1 VQDDWH
7 VGGTSIH
14 RSRCGTVSGTV
25 GHMVVAVGALVVV
38 LVIVGG
44 VLMAALL
51 TTAADRSDV
60 WDRYT
65 WPRDGSSPR
74 PKQNDGP

>member
-1 VQDDWH
+1 
-7 VGGTSIH
+7 
-14 RSRCGTVSGTV
+14 
-25 GHMVVAVGALVVV
+25 MVVAVGALVVV

-44 VLMAALL
+44 VLMARLL